1 MPIQYNGRKYR
12 FSSLVNKIKNTKPE
26 ISNPNGYVAT
36 LEKRQNKQAQ
46 LKAQLQK
53 FSKEL
58 DKKMKKKSQYN
69 TATGEHYEDENER
82 RQAIQDKLN
91 KGAYQVQPLGNKN
104 YVSATNTA
112 ESDKINAQIE
122 KAKRDRE
129 FQQRKINIKRPGAS
143 L

>member
-129 FQQRKINIKRPGAS
+129 FQQRKINVKRPGAS
-143 L
+143 Y